1 MTARPRRMR
10 WLAALL
16 PPALAFA
23 GLGAADAAPVRI
35 FLTQTAA
42 GFLQGTL
49 DDVSIDAHGV
59 LTLAARA
66 ERVASL
72 GEPFAFALAP
82 LADGWAVGTGN
93 DGRVLAVGRDG
104 AVTTLF
110 DAPEP
115 VVFALWADAD
125 GTLFVGTSPNGK
137 VYRIAPGGT
146 RAAEVFY
153 DPDETYIWALTRASD
168 GALWVATGTEGR
180 LHRVDAA
187 GRGAV
192 AFDSEETHLRSLL
205 ALAGGDVLVGTAP
218 SGLVLRWSSRHGAA
232 RTLYDSALSEVVA
245 FAPAP
250 DGGAWAAALASES
263 SLVDAAPRPREPEGE
278 PDADAQAGGEPAAM
292 VVVLGE
298 AESGAVAVSR
308 PPSATGPRSELV
320 RVAAHGRVEPVWSS
334 HDETVFA
341 LLSEEARVWAA
352 TGLEGKLY
360 AFDGDRVRVEKDLE
374 ERQVV
379 GLAPGP
385 TLLTANAVALWRFL
399 PGTERRGS
407 YTSAALDAGQAARFG
422 VFRWRGEPRQGDGGG
437 GAPGVRVAFRSGF
450 SAEPDRTWSA
460 WTTPAAGPEIP
471 LDGVP
476 PGRFLQYRLELDG
489 TASASPRVA
498 ATEVSYRQE
507 NLRPRIERFFAMDPG
522 QVLVPAGFNP
532 AEQVFEPASPNREG
546 IFTTLEPAAARD
558 ERGKTLWKRG
568 WRTLRWKAADSNG
581 DALLASL
588 AVRPEIA
595 GRTEAWLEM
604 ARELDEDSYG
614 FDASVLPDGVY
625 RFRLTV
631 SDAPGNDSGDA
642 LVAEELSEPVTVD
655 HTPPALRAARAEG
668 RGARLTVYD
677 AGSPLRE
684 AMLSIDG
691 GEWQPLGAADGLVDG
706 RTEEL
711 LVAEIPQTA
720 RLALVRLS
728 DAAFNDRTF
737 DLLAELGR

>member
-1 MTARPRRMR
+1 MRRASRGAPPRARARRR
-10 WLAALL
+10 RAILSAAVALL
-16 PPALAFA
+16 GFA
-23 GLGAADAAPVRI
+23 AAHAAPVRI

-42 GFLQGTL
+42 GFQQGTL
-49 DDVSIDAHGV
+49 DDVSVDAHGV
-59 LTLAARA
+59 LSLAARA

-93 DGRVLAVGRDG
+93 DGRVLEVGRDG
-104 AVTTLF
+104 AVRTLF

-115 VVFALWADAD
+115 VVFALWADGD
-125 GTLFVGTSPNGK
+125 GTLFAGTSPNGK
-137 VYRIAPGGT
+137 VYRIAAGGP
-146 RAAEVFY
+146 AEVFY
-153 DPDETYIWALTRASD
+153 DPKETYIWALARDSG

-180 LHRVDAA
+180 LHRVDAS

-218 SGLVLRWSSRHGAA
+218 SGLVLRWSAGRGAA

-263 SLVDAAPRPREPEGE
+263 SLLDAAPRPREAE
-278 PDADAQAGGEPAAM
+278 
-292 VVVLGE
+292 GE
-298 AESGAVAVSR
+298 AEAEAGSAGEPSAVVMVIGEGESGSVAVSR

-320 RVAAHGRVEPVWSS
+320 RLAAHGRVEPVWSS
-334 HDETVFA
+334 NDETVFA
-341 LLSEEARVWAA
+341 LLSEGARVWAA

-360 AFDGDRVRVEKDLE
+360 AFDGDRVRVEKDLA

-422 VFRWRGEPRQGDGGG
+422 VFRWRGEPAPGGG
-437 GAPGVRVAFRSGF
+437 EGVRVAFRSGF

-460 WTTPAAGPEIP
+460 WTKPVAGAEIP

-476 PGRFLQYRLELDG
+476 PGRFLQYRLDLEG
-489 TASASPRVA
+489 TATASPRVA

-546 IFTTLEPAAARD
+546 IFTTLEPAASRD

-568 WRTLRWKAADSNG
+568 WRTLRWKAADANG
-581 DALLASL
+581 DPLLASL
-588 AVRPEIA
+588 AVRPEPGSRA
-595 GRTEAWLEM
+595 ADWLEM
-604 ARELDEDSYG
+604 ARELDGDAYG

-625 RFRLTV
+625 RFRLVV
-631 SDAPGNDSGDA
+631 SDAPGNAAGDA
-642 LVAEELSEPVTVD
+642 LSAEEVSEPVTID
-655 HTPPALRAARAEG
+655 HSPPVVRSARADG

-677 AGSPLRE
+677 AASPLRE

-691 GEWQPLGAADGLVDG
+691 GEWRPLGAADGLVDG

-711 LVAEIPQTA
+711 IVPEIPPTA

-728 DAAFNDRTF
+728 DAAFNDRAF